1 VTVDA
6 HDHGLADAT
15 LGGNHLAPN
24 LNRARQV
31 WRRFTFMPP
40 LKTSSAPIDFS
51 PQLIAYFGTVL
62 TLSALSV
69 GFVPGPAFLI
79 LPTAVLS
86 CAAFST
92 AYFSVSAVADIDA
105 AWSTGIFIFLVT
117 VLTVGP
123 RALACVVVAD
133 AIGTAARYRVGWFRM
148 TFNAASHMV
157 QGTGA
162 LLVFEA
168 LKTNILVAGIAAGI
182 ADLTLNSVLLMGA
195 ISIASHKLN
204 LRFWIKDT
212 ASFLIY
218 ELMYGLGAAAAFQLY
233 PHQGIAAYAEILG
246 TPLAL
251 QVFLVLLARRV
262 HKFNEETREH
272 QEARVRL
279 LQQAIDASN
288 TERER
293 IAAGIHDG
301 VVQDLVGLTFSLG
314 AYGNADLSKLSSAEL
329 AELSAL
335 LGAGAETSRVATR
348 DLRTLIIEIAAPK
361 LKQEGLRAALDDLLH
376 NISGNVETTL
386 DMPEEVD
393 SLAES
398 QQALLYRVAQEA
410 LRNSVKYSEA
420 SHLTVGISKEEQ
432 DIVLLVADNGKG
444 FTVVDRAKRQE
455 EGHVGLT
462 LLERT
467 VKDGG
472 GAFEIWSEPGQGTR
486 ITMRVPAKTPEKAA
500 D

>member
-1 VTVDA
+1 MPPAPEPPPTRYSA
-6 HDHGLADAT
+6 GLVIFVSSLVVSAGLLAWRSVGPGPWLPIAT
-15 LGGNHLAPN
+15 LA
-24 LNRARQV
+24 A
-31 WRRFTFMPP
+31 
-40 LKTSSAPIDFS
+40 A
-51 PQLIAYFGTVL
+51 A
-62 TLSALSV
+62 
-69 GFVPGPAFLI
+69 
-79 LPTAVLS
+79 AVS
-86 CAAFST
+86 D
-92 AYFSVSAVADIDA
+92 YFSVVSVSVVQTG
-105 AWSTGIFIFLVT
+105 WSTTTLMLLVSVVT
-117 VLTVGP
+117 LGPTALLATSLGVGMGF
-123 RALACVVVAD
+123 AL
-133 AIGTAARYRVGWFRM
+133 RYRNGWFK
-148 TFNAASHMV
+148 TAFNVALHFISVMGGYAVFRWLEPHLLA
-157 QGTGA
+157 GGLLLGA
-162 LLVFEA
+162 VVLLAES
-168 LKTNILVAGIAAGI
+168 ILLFGVIGIATHQSPVSPWMRY
-182 ADLTLNSVLLMGA
+182 LRSVGGYY
-195 ISIASHKLN
+195 
-204 LRFWIKDT
+204 FV
-212 ASFLIY
+212 
-218 ELMYGLGAAAAFQLY
+218 YGVAAAGAAAIY
-233 PHQGIAAYAEILG
+233 PRQGFATFPETLG
-246 TPLAL
+246 ASLAL
-251 QVFLVLLARRV
+251 QAFLVGLARRV
-262 HKFNEETREH
+262 HWFNEETKQH

-314 AYGNADLSKLSSAEL
+314 AYANSDLSKLSTPEL

-386 DMPEEVD
+386 DMPDEID

-410 LRNSVKYSEA
+410 LRNSMKYSEA
-420 SHLTVGISKEEQ
+420 THLKVGISKEEQ
-432 DIVLLVADNGKG
+432 SIVLLVADNGKG
-444 FTVVDRAKRQE
+444 FTVIDRAKRQE

-472 GAFEIWSEPGQGTR
+472 GAFEIWSQPGEGTR
-486 ITMRVPAKTPEKAA
+486 ITMRVPARALDKAG